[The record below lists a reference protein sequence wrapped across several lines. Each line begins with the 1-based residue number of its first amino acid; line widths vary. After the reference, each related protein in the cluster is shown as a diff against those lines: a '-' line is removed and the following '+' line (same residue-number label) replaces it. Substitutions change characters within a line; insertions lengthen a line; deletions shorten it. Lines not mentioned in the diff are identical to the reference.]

1 MTDQSNLNSLFLLL
15 YFGSNPMGI
24 VKSRNAGVQTM
35 NDIITDELP
44 EYAARTPSLRKKE
57 LIYSEKLF
65 EEVDKRTLE
74 VSLD

>member
-1 MTDQSNLNSLFLLL
+1 
-15 YFGSNPMGI
+15 
-24 VKSRNAGVQTM
+24 M
-35 NDIITDELP
+35 NDMITDELP

-74 VSLD
+74 VSSKSKL